1 MPVTTFDQPQ
11 QVYNDFAQRFG
22 ANRFLENG
30 ESVYDLTNSGSGVA
44 SVTQQLT
51 LVGFR
56 AIKTEPITRLQFY
69 TGGTAAAATPTL
81 VRAGVY
87 VRQPGNTWALTA
99 SFASDLT
106 LFAATNTTYTKT
118 LTVPFVKSAGLD
130 YAVGLLIVS
139 GAAFPVMV
147 APPTFSGATTGF
159 ATDALLAQPITFA
172 KVITQADLPTLI
184 PAASVV
190 ASATGHFHCTLLN

>member
-1 MPVTTFDQPQ
+1 MPVTTVEQPQ

-22 ANRFLENG
+22 ANRFLESG
-30 ESVYDLTNSGSGVA
+30 ESVFDLTNSGSGVA

-51 LVGFR
+51 LIGFR
-56 AIKTEPITRLQFY
+56 AIKTETITRLQFY
-69 TGGTAAAATPTL
+69 TGGTAAGATPTL

-87 VRQPGNTWALTA
+87 VRQPGNTWGLSN
-99 SFASDLT
+99 SFATDT
-106 LFAATNTTYTKT
+106 ALFAATNTTYTKT
-118 LTVPFVKSAGLD
+118 LTTTFNKQAGQD
-130 YAVGLLIVS
+130 YAIGLLIVS
-139 GAAFPVMV
+139 AAAFPVLV

-159 ATDALLAQPITFA
+159 ATDALLAQPLTFA

-190 ASATGHFHCTLLN
+190 ASATGHFHCVMLN